1 MYAPSADTF
10 LLADC
15 IDNFSGKFALEIGIG
30 TGYLTAI
37 LCKNYD
43 YVIGTDID
51 FSSILYSK
59 YYLASLRNKFL
70 ICCDVCEP
78 VRFVFDLIVCN
89 PPYLP
94 SDDNIKDYTI
104 YGGIS
109 GIETT
114 LRVLQLYRSNL
125 DDNGKIIYIKS
136 SLSDTDKIDA
146 FVKDNLLKERTL
158 AVKKFFFET
167 LEVCEIT
174 KKNT

>member
-1 MYAPSADTF
+1 MYTPSVDTF

-15 IDNFSGKFALEIGIG
+15 IDNLSGKCALEIGIG

-37 LCKNYD
+37 LCKNYK
-43 YVIGTDID
+43 YVIGTDVD
-51 FSSILYSK
+51 FSSVLYSK
-59 YYLASLRNKFL
+59 YYLEKFRNKFL
-70 ICCDVCEP
+70 ICCDICEP
-78 VRFVFDLIVCN
+78 IKFVFDLIVCN

-94 SDDNIKDYTI
+94 LDDNMKDYSI

-114 LRVLQLYRSNL
+114 IRVLQLYRSNL
-125 DDNGKIIYIKS
+125 HDKGKIIYIKS
-136 SLSDTDKIDA
+136 SLSDSDKIDV
-146 FVKDNLLKERTL
+146 FIKNNFLKERTL
-158 AVKKFFFET
+158 AIKNFFFET